1 MLKWTTNNG
10 WQPDESDVGIQRL
23 GTVQVSLLPDICR
36 GDVDGDV
43 LSFSVNGMGDSDMTV

>member
-1 MLKWTTNNG
+1 MLKWTTDNG

-23 GTVQVSLLPDICR
+23 GNVQVSFLPDICR